1 MGRRRFLSFC
11 VGDRFVGNGIFTDAH
26 CAFVMLP
33 SRHLVCARVVR
44 GSQVGIGE
52 R

>member
-26 CAFVMLP
+26 RAFEVLPGVML
-33 SRHLVCARVVR
+33 VR
-44 GSQVGIGE
+44 RGE
-52 R
+52 RG

>member
-26 CAFVMLP
+26 RAFVMLP